1 MVNSQH
7 KASLLRE
14 TPIPFVRLLPL
25 GFLLLHT
32 ILVPLRILSQSRRLG
47 AHRKQ
52 EEHSGDEKKRKRKEG
67 KSWVNES
74 GG

>member
-14 TPIPFVRLLPL
+14 TLIPFVRLL

-67 KSWVNES
+67 KVWVNES